1 MNGFAPSRLA
11 ASVLRRL
18 VNPLTKTTTTTTTT
32 TTTRRTFCQSKILRL
47 AAKSRR
53 KPVLTSNLLFPKES
67 DVDAGYR
74 GVDEPFPSSVR
85 FEIDEPVGDDALEE
99 SAPAAIEEDDEGDF
113 FGSLASPETR
123 QKMRNLEGLWALD
136 GWRDETEI
144 DEQEEEEEEEEESG
158 VGKDPVVASQRSL
171 VPTRASQKDQ
181 VDETLKPSL
190 LYPGDSAEKALK
202 GGPRTNVAVVESE
215 DGEIRDRRWYHS
227 KIHKLV
233 RERYDREAL
242 QMHDVHMK
250 LEHRRINPN
259 FYTYK

>member
-1 MNGFAPSRLA
+1 MNGFAPSMLA

-18 VNPLTKTTTTTTTT
+18 VNPLTTTTTTTK
-32 TTTRRTFCQSKILRL
+32 RTFCQSKILRL

-53 KPVLTSNLLFPKES
+53 KKPVLTSNLLFPKES

-74 GVDEPFPSSVR
+74 GVDEPFPSTAR
-85 FEIDEPVGDDALEE
+85 FEIDEPVGDDAREG
-99 SAPAAIEEDDEGDF
+99 SAPAAFEEDDEGDF

-144 DEQEEEEEEEEESG
+144 DEQEEEEEEESG

-181 VDETLKPSL
+181 VDVTLKPSL
-190 LYPGDSAEKALK
+190 LYPGDSAEKALER
-202 GGPRTNVAVVESE
+202 GPRTNVAVVESE

-250 LEHRRINPN
+250 LEDRRINPN